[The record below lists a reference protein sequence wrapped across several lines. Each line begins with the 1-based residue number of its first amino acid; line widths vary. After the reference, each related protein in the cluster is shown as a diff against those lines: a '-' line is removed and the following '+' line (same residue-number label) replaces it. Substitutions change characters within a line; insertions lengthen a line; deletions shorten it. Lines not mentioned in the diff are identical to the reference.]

1 MCPSESKSVH
11 LTQRFQNS
19 TSRNAILKNLSIK
32 IGHDLLLL
40 LGSRIRVNIHRG
52 RDIRV
57 PHDRLDHLEVRLVLT
72 EPCTES
78 MPELMSRELRDQDWF
93 SSSQKPMA
101 D

>member
-40 LGSRIRVNIHRG
+40 LLGSIGVNIHRC
-52 RDIRV
+52 RDIRM
-57 PHDRLDHLEVRLVLT
+57 PHDRLDHLEIRLVLT
-72 EPCTES
+72 EPRAER
-78 MPELMSRELRDQDWF
+78 MPELVG
-93 SSSQKPMA
+93 
-101 D
+101 